1 VFLARFRSGNHR
13 DQIYRHQY
21 CRFQETFREET
32 LRFFRGPAEEKRQ
45 WRLRGTAARRGA
57 GQGRQGAR
65 CGTPNRSGSFLP
77 TPRCPRGAARARLGR
92 PRRPGRAKCLQPAA
106 HMARQAARGGRAARP
121 GARRG
126 RALSHHMTL
135 CPRRALAR
143 RRARCVLRGQ
153 PFVSVLGNLVDLN
166 VSGRRARQEP
176 LTGLQNT
183 RKVLS
188 LCPLTMAYSWSGAL
202 GPRVVP
208 RAAHAVNS
216 CLSVLSGLGVAR
228 MGRLACV
235 FRALLCWGCCAR
247 D

>member
-1 VFLARFRSGNHR
+1 MLAAPVLRLQRASKHLWAPSSLGASAETSCCRRRS
-13 DQIYRHQY
+13 
-21 CRFQETFREET
+21 
-32 LRFFRGPAEEKRQ
+32 
-45 WRLRGTAARRGA
+45 ARR
-57 GQGRQGAR
+57 
-65 CGTPNRSGSFLP
+65 P
-77 TPRCPRGAARARLGR
+77 TPAGSRCWGRYTLPFCPSKVCHLR
-92 PRRPGRAKCLQPAA
+92 PRRAVSAPG
-106 HMARQAARGGRAARP
+106 G
-121 GARRG
+121 
-126 RALSHHMTL
+126 
-135 CPRRALAR
+135 
-143 RRARCVLRGQ
+143 
-153 PFVSVLGNLVDLN
+153 VLGNLVDLN

-235 FRALLCWGCCAR
+235 FRALLCWRRCAR
-247 D
+247 DWLQSLGGL

>member
-1 VFLARFRSGNHR
+1 MLAEKQLS
-13 DQIYRHQY
+13 QCTWRHSSMWQR
-21 CRFQETFREET
+21 C
-32 LRFFRGPAEEKRQ
+32 
-45 WRLRGTAARRGA
+45 RGA
-57 GQGRQGAR
+57 VV
-65 CGTPNRSGSFLP
+65 
-77 TPRCPRGAARARLGR
+77 AA
-92 PRRPGRAKCLQPAA
+92 PRRCCGA
-106 HMARQAARGGRAARP
+106 RAARP

-208 RAAHAVNS
+208 RAAHDVNS

-235 FRALLCWGCCAR
+235 FRALLCWRRCAR
-247 D
+247 DWLQSLGGL

>member
-1 VFLARFRSGNHR
+1 MPPPQEGLEAHARG
-13 DQIYRHQY
+13 
-21 CRFQETFREET
+21 
-32 LRFFRGPAEEKRQ
+32 LP
-45 WRLRGTAARRGA
+45 LLGA
-57 GQGRQGAR
+57 IH
-65 CGTPNRSGSFLP
+65 TTFLP
-77 TPRCPRGAARARLGR
+77 SKVCHLR
-92 PRRPGRAKCLQPAA
+92 PRRAVSAPG
-106 HMARQAARGGRAARP
+106 G
-121 GARRG
+121 
-126 RALSHHMTL
+126 
-135 CPRRALAR
+135 
-143 RRARCVLRGQ
+143 
-153 PFVSVLGNLVDLN
+153 VLGNLLDVN
-166 VSGRRARQEP
+166 VSGRRARPER
-176 LTGLQNT
+176 LAGLQST